1 MRWSGL
7 FEKPALGGPLYSH
20 IALIDS
26 SAVIALEDSREN
38 HHLEARRFFKA
49 QKGLTW
55 AAVNVTW
62 HETFTRIRYRRDVV
76 SALSGFDFLRAG
88 GIVGLNFEK
97 ADEVK
102 ARDLL
107 IQYGDHKISFHDAL
121 CAAVMHRNGIYRI
134 FTFDKD
140 FWILGFQ
147 VLPTPRNWS
156 TTRVR
161 PEP

>member
-1 MRWSGL
+1 MVRLARETG
-7 FEKPALGGPLYSH
+7 AGRIYSDF
-20 IALIDS
+20 ALIDT

-38 HHLEARRFFKA
+38 HHREAKRFFEA
-49 QKGLTW
+49 QSGLTW
-55 AAVNVTW
+55 AAVNVTS

-76 SALSGFDFLRAG
+76 SALSGFDFLRTG
-88 GIVGLNFEK
+88 GVVGLDFEK
-97 ADEVK
+97 ADEAK

-140 FWILGFQ
+140 FWILGFE
-147 VLPTPRNWS
+147 VVPGRT
-156 TTRVR
+156 
-161 PEP
+161 